1 LGFPLYEAHLAMRVM
16 TIRALDG
23 LGDTRLTQEQ
33 LRGRDAWK
41 ITVGVVGLMALGLLV
56 AIGTGYSSP
65 RSR

>member
-1 LGFPLYEAHLAMRVM
+1 MRVM